1 MNAPNQLSFLPEDYL
16 ENKAQRRA
24 NVICAILF
32 LVTMVT
38 IGFAFTTGEHSLA
51 DMQKIHAAKYL
62 EVTAAAKRIDQF
74 KELQQKQATM
84 AHQAELSAALLEKV
98 PRSLIL
104 AKITNALP
112 TGCSL
117 TDLVMTSTKHA
128 SPNAAA
134 AAPRTAFEAKQ
145 AKSNAN
151 ANVVAEVADAKVYD
165 VNLKIGGR
173 APTDTQVGEL
183 IQRLKVVPLFK
194 DVNLIISDS
203 EKPGDKKSDDPEYRK
218 FQIEMTLDPNAD
230 AQSVDSNA
238 TASLSPN
245 K

>member
-38 IGFAFTTGEHSLA
+38 IGFAFTTGERSLA
-51 DMQKIHAAKYL
+51 DMQKLHAAKYL
-62 EVTAAAKRIDQF
+62 EVSNAAKRIDQF
-74 KELQQKQATM
+74 KELQEKQRTM

-104 AKITNALP
+104 AKITNSLP
-112 TGCSL
+112 QGCSL
-117 TDLVMTSTKHA
+117 TDLAMSSTKHN
-128 SPNAAA
+128 SPNAS

-145 AKSNAN
+145 AKNSSPIPD
-151 ANVVAEVADAKVYD
+151 VAEAKVYD
-165 VNLKIGGR
+165 VTLKIGGR

-230 AQSVDSNA
+230 AQSLDATA
-238 TASLSPN
+238 TASVNPN